1 VRFEL
6 YPAIDLKG
14 GRVVR
19 LKQGRMDEA
28 TVFGTDPSQVAGR
41 WRALGAEWIHVVDLD
56 GAFAGKPQNAAA
68 VRAIVQAVPGARV
81 QLGGG
86 LRTLEAIEAALEL
99 GVFRA
104 IIGTSALEG
113 DLVARAVERFGP
125 DRVVVGIDAKNGQV
139 ATRGWVDV
147 SEIKAT
153 ELAEVV
159 RQAGVRTVIYTDI
172 SKDGMMAGPNFA
184 EMEVMGRTG
193 VAIIASGGVSSLADV
208 ERLQAVPGVSGAILG
223 KALYTGAID
232 LGEAIAACR

>member
-1 VRFEL
+1 MRFEL

-14 GRVVR
+14 GQVVR

-41 WRALGAEWIHVVDLD
+41 WRTLGAQWIHVVDLD

-113 DLVARAVERFGP
+113 DLVARAVERFGA
-125 DRVVVGIDAKNGQV
+125 DRVVVGIDAKGGQV